1 MQLNSLF
8 IVGEKI
14 LLLLAFLLTFYRAG
28 SNVALGILTII
39 ALICYLRGYRQA
51 ENDFPVNVKS
61 SFKIMLGAML
71 VAVVFSQNIVISL
84 LWAAW
89 ICTRYLPIF
98 IYQPFLKGEFVA
110 QNFLKALAWG
120 SVLCLLFVAG
130 QVFMHKAIIHNGA
143 PRGAGILGIMNVA
156 GMCSIVIPIFVALTM
171 ESWQKHQYRLGN
183 IYLVVVLANMATLLL
198 NGTRGAW
205 LATAVAIISYF
216 ILFWR
221 PRLRTWLIVLI
232 ILAALVLGISQLGII
247 KNRTANNMENRMSVV
262 TRLQMWELGW
272 KTFLQRPLVG
282 VGYGNVPNYEYKV
295 EQGNYKVVLRDK
307 LNKQDMA
314 HLHNLYMQTLAEA
327 GIVGMTALISFLG
340 SIFYTFW
347 QKRNFL
353 WSKIATVALI
363 GFLGHSMFDYT
374 YGISS
379 EMYLITLVVTLALTQ
394 LKKKMY

>member
-1 MQLNSLF
+1 MKTVGLHDIGVKLIIALTF
-8 IVGEKI
+8 I
-14 LLLLAFLLTFYRAG
+14 LTFYRTG
-28 SNVALGILTII
+28 SNIVLGLLAVTSII
-39 ALICYLRGYRQA
+39 YYLKNWRQIRLEIYPFVDRFFIA
-51 ENDFPVNVKS
+51 MF
-61 SFKIMLGAML
+61 IMMII
-71 VAVVFSQNIVISL
+71 VVFFSQNINISII
-84 LWAAW
+84 WFAW

-98 IYQPFLKGEFVA
+98 IYRPFLEENFVA
-110 QNFLKALAWG
+110 ENFFKALALG
-120 SVLCLLFVAG
+120 SVLCFVFVAG

-232 ILAALVLGISQLGII
+232 VLAALLLGISQLGII